1 MSLRKKQQINL
12 DTECNT
18 HGTGMDGHSRSSHK
32 YLLLQV
38 WCGLLTAAVVVM
50 AVFLASIKLKVT
62 EDGVSTMKPDNVSP
76 TVNTMVAPLKSVGSS
91 LSYIQLMKF
100 LDNRFWQESPRCHSC
115 SLSLRDDAIHCTKK
129 SLYFIFAQV
138 TFARHPNKNRTKSVI
153 LKRNGSRGRIT
164 RKLVEGTFP
173 GTTEG
178 SVWVGKI
185 VSLGEGDSVSLEITE
200 DFLNDSTFWGAYELL

>member
-62 EDGVSTMKPDNVSP
+62 ELDPPGDDAHDDDIPASFLHQDGVSTMKPDNVSP
-76 TVNTMVAPLKSVGSS
+76 TVNTMVAPLKSVVVSS
-91 LSYIQLMKF
+91 AHNLL
-100 LDNRFWQESPRCHSC
+100 HSIGVFFRI
-115 SLSLRDDAIHCTKK
+115 LSLIHPADEVSGQ
-129 SLYFIFAQV
+129 SLLARIPQMSLLLPLA
-138 TFARHPNKNRTKSVI
+138 ARRRHPLHEKEPLLHLRPGHLRQAPEQKSDQI
-153 LKRNGSRGRIT
+153 S
-164 RKLVEGTFP
+164 
-173 GTTEG
+173 
-178 SVWVGKI
+178 
-185 VSLGEGDSVSLEITE
+185 
-200 DFLNDSTFWGAYELL
+200 DFEKKWLPR

>member
-1 MSLRKKQQINL
+1 
-12 DTECNT
+12 
-18 HGTGMDGHSRSSHK
+18 MDGHSRSSHK

-62 EDGVSTMKPDNVSP
+62 ELDPPGDDAHDDDIPASFLHQDGVSTMKPDNVSP

>member
-1 MSLRKKQQINL
+1 
-12 DTECNT
+12 
-18 HGTGMDGHSRSSHK
+18 MDGHSRSSHK